1 MHQPWASLLV
11 YGFKRAEGRSW
22 KSDHRGRLWIHAT
35 AKAPDPAE
43 IQALEERYS
52 FIYEAAG
59 VPIPS
64 LPSKSGGYPTSAL
77 LGCVDVEACWSK
89 SEYAS
94 VLEKNPSMP
103 QEESESDFIFW
114 CLRPR
119 RLLVPLKMAGDHKI
133 WRLEKSSLQPAQRGL
148 QPVRWPRPQEGEKSM
163 TSPAIEKSQAKEK
176 PATAAAQRSAEAI
189 EAQPNRTQ
197 VHLDLWPSE
206 ASERLELLDSS
217 EKSAVVLQNGF
228 VQLSGHLPWDLQQR
242 IVDEMREIGIQ
253 SHGFSPEDF
262 DGVKMSEGVHRM
274 YLGLRWNS
282 VARTWESSRVN
293 HFVAALPKFLAEM
306 YSDAV
311 KSANREMQSAQN
323 KRRKLQPFPEKAPT
337 VAAVEF
343 CPMASTVQLH
353 QEKTETP
360 EAIEQGFPI
369 MGICLG
375 ASCELAY
382 SSEAG
387 ASKPKVLRLR
397 SGDLFLLGGEARL
410 LWHGFQRIIPNSS
423 PSNLR
428 LQPGM
433 LHLSLRVH

>member
-1 MHQPWASLLV
+1 
-11 YGFKRAEGRSW
+11 
-22 KSDHRGRLWIHAT
+22 
-35 AKAPDPAE
+35 
-43 IQALEERYS
+43 
-52 FIYEAAG
+52 
-59 VPIPS
+59 
-64 LPSKSGGYPTSAL
+64 
-77 LGCVDVEACWSK
+77 
-89 SEYAS
+89 
-94 VLEKNPSMP
+94 
-103 QEESESDFIFW
+103 
-114 CLRPR
+114 
-119 RLLVPLKMAGDHKI
+119 MAGDHKI

-217 EKSAVVLQNGF
+217 EKTGRAPGRR
-228 VQLSGHLPWDLQQR
+228 GYR
-242 IVDEMREIGIQ
+242 RG
-253 SHGFSPEDF
+253 
-262 DGVKMSEGVHRM
+262 
-274 YLGLRWNS
+274 
-282 VARTWESSRVN
+282 SRVN

-353 QEKTETP
+353 QDKTETP

>member
-1 MHQPWASLLV
+1 
-11 YGFKRAEGRSW
+11 
-22 KSDHRGRLWIHAT
+22 
-35 AKAPDPAE
+35 
-43 IQALEERYS
+43 
-52 FIYEAAG
+52 
-59 VPIPS
+59 
-64 LPSKSGGYPTSAL
+64 
-77 LGCVDVEACWSK
+77 
-89 SEYAS
+89 
-94 VLEKNPSMP
+94 
-103 QEESESDFIFW
+103 
-114 CLRPR
+114 
-119 RLLVPLKMAGDHKI
+119 
-133 WRLEKSSLQPAQRGL
+133 QRGL

-306 YSDAV
+306 YS
-311 KSANREMQSAQN
+311 
-323 KRRKLQPFPEKAPT
+323 
-337 VAAVEF
+337 
-343 CPMASTVQLH
+343 
-353 QEKTETP
+353 
-360 EAIEQGFPI
+360 
-369 MGICLG
+369 
-375 ASCELAY
+375 
-382 SSEAG
+382 
-387 ASKPKVLRLR
+387 
-397 SGDLFLLGGEARL
+397 
-410 LWHGFQRIIPNSS
+410 
-423 PSNLR
+423 
-428 LQPGM
+428 
-433 LHLSLRVH
+433 